1 MILMIAAVIVVAEES
16 SSASTAGDAPDYSGP
31 SPFRYGGLASLY
43 R

>member
-1 MILMIAAVIVVAEES
+1 MSDDSGSDSGGGGGS
-16 SSASTAGDAPDYSGP
+16 SSASGDFSDYSGP